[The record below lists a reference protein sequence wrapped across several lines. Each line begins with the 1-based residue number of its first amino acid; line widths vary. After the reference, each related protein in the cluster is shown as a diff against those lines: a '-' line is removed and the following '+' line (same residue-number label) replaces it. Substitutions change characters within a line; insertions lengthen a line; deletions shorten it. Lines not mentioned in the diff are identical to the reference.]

1 MAREVT
7 GSTQVV
13 LPVPVEQ
20 AWAVLSDTPRMVAL
34 DPLIDSYEPEN
45 GAVEEGTLN
54 RVRSRIGPFPA
65 RLVTRTEVVDAPHR
79 VVFESVSPSRPVR
92 IRSEETLAALEDGC
106 CIRVRISVTP
116 NLPLVGPLFAR
127 LVIRTMLTQRRRLLE
142 RLRLEVS
149 DG

>member
-1 MAREVT
+1 MGRVVAAFTEL
-7 GSTQVV
+7 V
-13 LPVPVEQ
+13 LPVPVDQ

-45 GAVEEGTLN
+45 GVVEEGTLN

-65 RLVTRTEVVDAPHR
+65 RLVTRTEVVDPPHR

-92 IRSEETLAALEDGC
+92 IRAEETLEALDDAC
-106 CIRVRISVTP
+106 RIRVRISVTP
-116 NLPLVGPLFAR
+116 NLPLVGPLLAR
-127 LVIRTMLTQRRRLLE
+127 VVIRTMVTQRRRLLE

-149 DG
+149 DD